1 MSEETKVETK
11 TAKEEVKKEVKQ
23 DDKKRK
29 GIRKRTLIVLVLL
42 VITLL
47 AIGIKYKASYLN
59 VLEIGERFENVFYS
73 KVAEIARVSGG
84 AFVGVFF
91 LSLIIN
97 SITKSGIKKFFEDE
111 KKEMPKLPN
120 KSISFCIALF
130 AAIFANFYLRGKY
143 SMFMNASV
151 FGQADPV
158 FGYDIGY
165 YLFKIPFIVACIR
178 SFIILF
184 GIYIGVTALYYV
196 IVLNTYF
203 DGVDGELLKKSSLVK
218 QILVFA
224 IIIVTLFCSL
234 VYINAQNTLTETMMT
249 IGEGKNQ
256 LDLIGA
262 GSGDV
267 TVKVWGYRVL
277 AVLVVICAILILRAA
292 LKKNF
297 KNAIIVVSV
306 VPIYLIVLFLVLTY
320 YQVHLNNNEFD
331 REKQYISYNIEYT
344 KKGYGIDIDQKN
356 IKDYS
361 IVTQADVDENK
372 KLFSN
377 VPLITEEATLK
388 TLAAHKENSVYYS
401 SDYTF
406 LSRKGDNIYYVT
418 PREVLD
424 DSKVSYE
431 NRTYKYTHGYSAY
444 VTSVTDSDS
453 DGYAEYILSDTKQ
466 DGDYNITQP
475 RIYFGLNTNSTIL
488 TNTDFGKEYD
498 YPITNST
505 FGENVYDGEA
515 GLSLGFWDRLIL
527 GLSERNFNL
536 AFSRY
541 INENTKIVFNR
552 NILSRAKTI
561 LPDIIYDENPYM
573 VLTDAGRLVWVI
585 DGYTRSNSYPYS
597 QQSNIVVDGNKEKIN
612 YIRNSVKV
620 LIDAYDGTTKFYI
633 TDRTDPIIMIY
644 NNMYPDLFEKEENQ
658 IPDDIKSSLKYPKY
672 LFDIQSKIID
682 IYHDVSEDTLYRM
695 DDVWE
700 ITKDN
705 SQSITTT
712 AGSQM
717 DSKYTMF
724 KTNAME
730 NPELGIVI
738 TYNKV
743 DRQSITSYLAGTVE
757 NGYPKLSLYKFNS
770 ENNIVGPVQL
780 NNQIEQ
786 DDLIDA
792 ELKALN
798 TSGVKLTKSMIIIPI
813 NNTLL
818 YVEPVYQSMLNE
830 KTEIPKLVKVIVAS
844 GNKVAIGD
852 NLSIALQNLFNE
864 NYSVNLEFID
874 VEDID
879 TIIDAVIRANNN
891 LKGSI
896 EANDMEM
903 VGKDIASLQSIIDQL
918 EKTRQEQLLKEENVP
933 EEQEVPE
940 VDENGNPVTNTTEEE
955 HSRVGNLITSIF
967 SESRDTKNTTNTTNT
982 VTSNTTN

>member
-1 MSEETKVETK
+1 MSSNEETKVEKVDTK
-11 TAKEEVKKEVKQ
+11 VEVKK
-23 DDKKRK
+23 KR
-29 GIRKRTLIVLVLL
+29 IRKRTIIVICLLIL
-42 VITLL
+42 TLL
-47 AIGIKYKASYLN
+47 AIGIKYRASYLN
-59 VLEIGERFENVFYS
+59 FLEIGEQYEDVFYS
-73 KVAEIARVSGG
+73 KVKEIARVSGT
-84 AFVGVFF
+84 AFVGVFI
-91 LSLIIN
+91 LSIIIN

-120 KSISFCIALF
+120 KSIAFCLALF

-151 FGQADPV
+151 FGQQDPI

-165 YLFKIPFIVACIR
+165 YMFKIPFIESCIR
-178 SFIILF
+178 SVMILF
-184 GIYIGVTALYYV
+184 GVYIAITAIYYV
-196 IVLNTYF
+196 VVLNKYF

-218 QILVFA
+218 QTVFFA
-224 IIIVTLFCSL
+224 AVIVILFCSL

-249 IGEGKNQ
+249 IGSGKSQ
-256 LDLIGA
+256 LDLVGA
-262 GSGDV
+262 GSGDA
-267 TVKVWGYRVL
+267 TVKVWGYRIL
-277 AVLVVICAILILRAA
+277 AILVAVCAVLILRAA
-292 LKKNF
+292 VKKNF

-306 VPIYLIVLFLVLTY
+306 VPIYLLVLFIVLTY

-356 IKDYS
+356 LSDYS
-361 IVTQADVDENK
+361 IVTQSDVDENK

-377 VPLITEEATLK
+377 IPLITEDATLK
-388 TLAAHKENSVYYS
+388 TIAAHKENSVYYL

-406 LSRKGDNIYYVT
+406 LSKKGENLYYVT
-418 PREVLD
+418 PREVLN
-424 DSKVSYE
+424 DSTVSYE
-431 NRTYKYTHGYSAY
+431 NKTYKYTHGYSAY
-444 VTSVTDSDS
+444 VTSVTDSDN

-466 DGDYNITQP
+466 DGDYNISQP
-475 RIYFGLNTNSTIL
+475 RIYFGLNTNYTIM

-505 FGENVYDGEA
+505 FGENVYDGKA

-527 GLSERNFNL
+527 GLSERNFGL

-541 INENTKIVFNR
+541 NNENTKIVFNR

-561 LPDIIYDENPYM
+561 LPDIIYDENPYI

-585 DGYTRSNSYPYS
+585 DGYTRSSSYPYS
-597 QQSNIVVDGNKEKIN
+597 QRSNIVVDGNKEKIN

-658 IPDDIKSSLKYPKY
+658 IPEDIKRSLVYPKY

-682 IYHDVSEDTLYRM
+682 IYHDISEDTLYRM
-695 DDVWE
+695 DDIWE

-717 DSKYTMF
+717 NSQYTML
-724 KTNAME
+724 KTNDME
-730 NPELGIVI
+730 SPEFGIVI
-738 TYNKV
+738 TYNKL
-743 DRQSITSYLAGTVE
+743 DRQSITSYLVGTVE
-757 NGYPKLSLYKFNS
+757 NGYSKLSLFKFNS
-770 ENNIVGPVQL
+770 DNNIVGPVQL

-792 ELKALN
+792 EIKALN
-798 TSGVKLTKSMIIIPI
+798 TSGVKLTKSMMVIPI

-818 YVEPVYQSMLNE
+818 YVEPIYQSMLNE

-852 NLSIALQNLFNE
+852 TFAKALQNLFNE
-864 NYSVNLEFID
+864 NYSVDLEFID

-879 TIIDAVIRANNN
+879 TLIDAVIKANNN
-891 LKGSI
+891 LKGSV

-903 VGKDIASLQSIIDQL
+903 IGKDIKSLQSIIDQL
-918 EKTRQEQLLKEENVP
+918 EKTRQEQLLKESETPEVP
-933 EEQEVPE
+933 EESE
-940 VDENGNPVTNTTEEE
+940 VDENGNVIEKQVETKEEE
-955 HSRVGNLITSIF
+955 NSRVGNLITSIF
-967 SESRDTKNTTNTTNT
+967 SESRDTKNTTNTI
-982 VTSNTTN
+982 NTTNLNTTKK